1 MDIQNTINKAENI
14 SSETRI
20 PAVDKTP
27 ENKVSEVKSEEVAE
41 DESKRLGLKA
51 EEDMLASEDESI
63 SNMAVRTISNPA
75 VTEKGF
81 IKTEE
86 GAARVENPTREFADQ
101 LLRQISK

>member
-20 PAVDKTP
+20 PVVDKTL
-27 ENKVSEVKSEEVAE
+27 ENTPSELKVVEVVE

-51 EEDMLASEDESI
+51 EEEMLASMDESI
-63 SNMAVRTISNPA
+63 SNTAVRTISNPA